1 MLSVAKFTFN
11 PFQENTYVVHNGS
24 QALLIDPGCY
34 NTAEERELEAWLA
47 ENALTPARLVLT
59 HAHIDHVFGCAWAH
73 RRYGLLPELHPAD
86 HTLLKGAPQVARM
99 YGLPFEEGA
108 GPGGELVQG
117 GTITL
122 GDDRLEIL
130 FVPGHA
136 PGHVALFSTEQRF
149 VIAGDVL
156 FREGDPFEA
165 IAAVRAG
172 TVKTCVTD
180 RDGNEH
186 VQGFHFPG
194 EVIGLNAI
202 DGHLYPCDAVA
213 LDTVMLCRFSFPKI
227 SVLAARVPGLQREL
241 FRLLSRDIGRA
252 ALLAGDWTADQ
263 RVAAFLV
270 GMSRRLSARGFSAV
284 RFQLTMARTDIANYL
299 RLAPETVSRV
309 LRRMQDDGLLAV
321 ERRDVSLLDRD
332 RIEALAAPILR
343 E

>member
-1 MLSVAKFTFN
+1 MSSVPFPRANPRVTADDGSDLQFCTTCAFSHACLSQGMDKA
-11 PFQENTYVVHNGS
+11 
-24 QALLIDPGCY
+24 ALLD
-34 NTAEERELEAWLA
+34 LHV
-47 ENALTPARLVLT
+47 LVE
-59 HAHIDHVFGCAWAH
+59 HV
-73 RRYGLLPELHPAD
+73 
-86 HTLLKGAPQVARM
+86 
-99 YGLPFEEGA
+99 
-108 GPGGELVQG
+108 GPY
-117 GTITL
+117 
-122 GDDRLEIL
+122 R
-130 FVPGHA
+130 
-136 PGHVALFSTEQRF
+136 
-149 VIAGDVL
+149 AGDVL

-202 DGHLYPCDAVA
+202 DGHRYPCDAVA

-270 GMSRRLSARGFSAV
+270 GMSRRLAARGFSASRV
-284 RFQLTMARTDIANYL
+284 QLTMARTDIANYL

-309 LRRMQDDGLLAV
+309 LKRMQDDKLIGV
-321 ERRDVSLLDRD
+321 ERRELEILDVARLETL
-332 RIEALAAPILR
+332 ALNVLR
-343 E
+343 H